1 MRCVYLGA
9 FVCLMAMGC
18 SNESVEQVIENQEV
32 SDSALVRVRIENFA
46 VTMEEEGGNVSRRAQ
61 SVDSYGDLNAVTL
74 AFYDAEN
81 KEVFKQEQL
90 KGSEGFGHFEI
101 RLPMGKYKMVA
112 VAYTTKSGSPFVL
125 TSPTVAAYTG
135 DHSYDTFVAT
145 KDIDA
150 SHQRE
155 VNISATLDRVVTKLQ
170 VVSTDGRTADVQNI
184 RMSFSGGSRKF
195 DPTTGYALDNQGLV
209 NTVGISAGVDTASS
223 SNSFFFLTAD
233 EQVMDVTIETLD
245 AQGNVVMTHQVKDV
259 PFKRNYVTKLQGAIY
274 TTNMFGAFLVNTEW
288 GKDMVVDF

>member
-90 KGSEGFGHFEI
+90 KGSEGYGHFEF

-112 VAYTTKSGSPFVL
+112 VGYSTGDLCTFEV
-125 TSPTVAAYTG
+125 TSPTTAGYIGERA
-135 DHSYDTFVAT
+135 YDTFVAT

-209 NTVGISAGVDTASS
+209 NTVKISAGVDTASA

>member
-32 SDSALVRVRIENFA
+32 SDSALVKVRIENFA
-46 VTMEEEGGNVSRRAQ
+46 VTMEEEGGNVGRRAQ

-90 KGSEGFGHFEI
+90 KGSEGFGHFEF

-170 VVSTDGRTADVQNI
+170 VVSTDGRTAGVQNI

-195 DPTTGYALDNQGLV
+195 NPTTGYALDNQGLV
-209 NTVGISAGVDTASS
+209 NTVGISAGVDTAST
-223 SNSFFFLTAD
+223 SNSFFFLTDD

-288 GKDMVVDF
+288 GEDMVVDF